1 MQQLVKEFTKGLWTE
16 LPPFRLVLGLCPTLA
31 VTKTADN
38 GLGMGLAVIFVL
50 VLSNMLISLV
60 RDIIPKKV
68 RIVCFIAISASL
80 VVAVELLMQ
89 AYAYPLYQQLGI
101 FVPLIVVNCII
112 LGRAEAFAAKN
123 TVQPQH
129 RGALLPGRARHGAG
143 LHHVPDFPRF
153 HPRSVRGWNAVR
165 DAGDVGGVQALL
177 CYGRGSGRV
186 SLPRVDPCCHESDQ
200 PLAGQAQ
207 GPGRTRKH
215 LQRLRVLWWLL
226 GRQIMS
232 VFELFISA
240 IFVNNIVLAQYL
252 GNCPYLGCSRD
263 KGVAVGMGSAVIFVI
278 FMATLCTWLMQR
290 YVLVPFEL
298 GYLQTIVFILVI
310 AGLVQFVEMFLKK
323 AIPPLYSALGIFLPL
338 ITTNCAV
345 MGVTILVQ
353 REEYD
358 LTTSLLYAVA
368 SSLVFMLALILMAGI
383 RERLDTC
390 RVPKALMGTPI
401 ALIMAGLMSLA
412 FMAFKGMTS

>member
-123 TVQPQH
+123 TVPLAIADGLGMGLGFTMSLTFLGSI
-129 RGALLPGRARHGAG
+129 REVFGAG
-143 LHHVPDFPRF
+143 TL
-153 HPRSVRGWNAVR
+153 SR

-177 CYGRGSGRV
+177 CYGRSSGGAF
-186 SLPRVDPCCHESDQ
+186 LCLGLI
-200 PLAGQAQ
+200 LAAMNLINRWQAKRK
-207 GPGRTRKH
+207 GR
-215 LQRLRVLWWLL
+215 
-226 GRQIMS
+226 
-232 VFELFISA
+232 EEPENISSGCA
-240 IFVNNIVLAQYL
+240 SC
-252 GNCPYLGCSRD
+252 GGCSGG
-263 KGVAVGMGSAVIFVI
+263 KS
-278 FMATLCTWLMQR
+278 
-290 YVLVPFEL
+290 
-298 GYLQTIVFILVI
+298 
-310 AGLVQFVEMFLKK
+310 
-323 AIPPLYSALGIFLPL
+323 
-338 ITTNCAV
+338 
-345 MGVTILVQ
+345 
-353 REEYD
+353 
-358 LTTSLLYAVA
+358 
-368 SSLVFMLALILMAGI
+368 
-383 RERLDTC
+383 
-390 RVPKALMGTPI
+390 
-401 ALIMAGLMSLA
+401 
-412 FMAFKGMTS
+412 